1 MTNQTDQTQL
11 SIILFDQTEL
21 SIKLT
26 DQSELSI
33 VITDQSQALADNIDV
48 EEAKSRAEAA
58 KQAALS
64 ALEISQNEALAHQ
77 QRQQSQQSQHELED
91 DDEEEENNIMLGI
104 EIIKQKEGET
114 SGTYRCA

>member
-1 MTNQTDQTQL
+1 MLPCCAQVR
-11 SIILFDQTEL
+11 
-21 SIKLT
+21 LT

-91 DDEEEENNIMLGI
+91 DDEEEEENNIMLGI
-104 EIIKQKEGET
+104 EIIKQKEGGT

>member
-1 MTNQTDQTQL
+1 M
-11 SIILFDQTEL
+11 
-21 SIKLT
+21 
-26 DQSELSI
+26 
-33 VITDQSQALADNIDV
+33 

-91 DDEEEENNIMLGI
+91 DDEEEEENNIMLGI